1 MNTPDPPSLGIPLL
15 DSKLHVPR
23 LRRGVVRRPRLDER
37 LNPGDLPALVLV
49 SAPAGF
55 GKTTLLAEWL
65 TARNSKVERVAWLS
79 LDRRDS
85 DPTLFWAYV
94 VSAVRKA
101 ATNVGTEAVST
112 LQSTPTALE
121 SVVTSVVNDLE
132 ALADDVVLVLDD
144 YHVVES
150 FDVHDSMRFFIDHL
164 PERLRLVVASRADP
178 PWPLARLRARGEL
191 LEIRASDLRF
201 TAQEAAAYLGD
212 AMGLDLSVEDVDA
225 LETRTEGWIAA
236 LQLAAL
242 SLQGRDDPSAFIA
255 SFAGD
260 DRFVVDYL
268 ADEVLDR
275 QSDDIRAFLLETS
288 ILSRLSADLCAAVTG
303 RSDAKAILD
312 TLERSNLF
320 LVALDDRRRW
330 YRYHHLFGDVLR
342 ARLTDEHPDRI
353 ADLHH
358 RAGDWFEADGDR
370 PEALRHALAAGDHD
384 KAAELVELGIPDLRR
399 ARQDATQQEWLDA
412 LPEEVFTNRP
422 VLNVARVGARMV
434 VGDTAGVEK
443 LLNDVEAW
451 LEPDRPK
458 DELVVHHHAEFARL
472 PTQVAMYR
480 AGLALLHGDLAGT
493 IAHGERAANL
503 SAPDDHLGRGA
514 AAALIGLARWAE
526 GDLASAARQYAAAI
540 EEFHDAKYY
549 ADILG
554 CSLGLADMQVGQGQ
568 LGAAE
573 QTLSAGLDLAA
584 THGPLRGT
592 ADMHIGLAE
601 IHLERNELDAAAEH
615 LRASLDLGD
624 RLALAQHPYRW
635 RVADA
640 RLHAIDGDH
649 EGALRLLHDAA
660 RLYDTDYSPKARPVT
675 AAAAR
680 AQIAAGNLAAAQQWA
695 IDAGVSVDDETSYL
709 REYEHLTLA
718 RLLLASGDAR
728 QAEPLLERLLEAAE
742 QGGRDGSA
750 VEATMLL
757 ALAQSAN
764 GDTARALVTLAEAL
778 TRAEPERLVRVF
790 LDAGTPMLTLLEA
803 AVAHGRAS
811 TQATALLG
819 TARRQAPRAP
829 AQGLV
834 EELSARELDVLRLL
848 RSELSGPEIAAELV
862 VSLNTVRTHTKNIFT
877 KLGVNSRRAAVRWA
891 DELGL

>member
-1 MNTPDPPSLGIPLL
+1 MPDPPSLGVTLL

-23 LRRGVVRRPRLDER
+23 LRREVVRRPRLDDR
-37 LNPGDLPALVLV
+37 LQAGDLPAVVLV

-65 TARNSKVERVAWLS
+65 HASDSMVERVAWLS

-85 DPTLFWAYV
+85 DPTVFWTYV
-94 VSAVRKA
+94 VAAVRRA
-101 ATNVGTEAVST
+101 AIDVGADALST
-112 LQSTPTALE
+112 LQATQTALE
-121 SVVTSVVNDLE
+121 SVVTSLVNDLE

-150 FDVHDSMRFFIDHL
+150 VDVHDSMRFLIEHL
-164 PERLRLVVASRADP
+164 PERLHLVVASRADP

-201 TAQEAAAYLGD
+201 TAEEAAAYLGD
-212 AMGLDLSVEDVDA
+212 AMGLDLGVEDVDA
-225 LETRTEGWIAA
+225 LEARTEGWIAA

-275 QSDDIRAFLLETS
+275 QSGDIRVFLLETS
-288 ILSRLSADLCAAVTG
+288 ILSRLSADLCTAVTG
-303 RSDAKAILD
+303 RRDAKPILD

-320 LVALDDRRRW
+320 LVPLDDRRRW

-342 ARLTDEHPDRI
+342 ARLTDEHPDRV

-358 RAGDWFEADGDR
+358 RAAVWFEANGDR
-370 PEALRHALAAGDHD
+370 SEALRHALAAGDHA
-384 KAAELVELGIPDLRR
+384 KAAELVELGIPDLRQ
-399 ARQDATQQEWLDA
+399 ARQDATQQEWLDT
-412 LPEEVFTNRP
+412 LPEAVFANRP

-443 LLNDVEAW
+443 LLDDIEAW
-451 LEPDRPK
+451 LDPDGPK

-480 AGLALLHGDLAGT
+480 AGMALLHGDLAAT
-493 IAHGERAANL
+493 IAHGERAAGL

-514 AAALIGLARWAE
+514 AAALIGLARWAD

-540 EEFHDAKYY
+540 EEFHDAEYY

-573 QTLSAGLDLAA
+573 QTLHTGLDLAA
-584 THGPLRGT
+584 AHGPLRGT

-615 LRASLDLGD
+615 LRASLDLGE
-624 RLALAQHPYRW
+624 RLALAQFPYRW
-635 RVADA
+635 RVVDG
-640 RLHAIDGDH
+640 RLRAIDGEY

-675 AAAAR
+675 ATAAR
-680 AQIAAGNLAAAQQWA
+680 VQIAAGDLAAAQQWA
-695 IDAGVSVDDETSYL
+695 VDAGVSADDDASYL

-718 RLLLASGDAR
+718 RLLLASDDAR
-728 QAEPLLERLLEAAE
+728 RAEPLLERLLHAAE
-742 QGGRDGSA
+742 DGGRHGSA
-750 VEATMLL
+750 VEARMLL

-764 GDTARALVTLAEAL
+764 GDTARAVVTLAEAL
-778 TRAEPERLVRVF
+778 ARAESERFVRIF
-790 LDAGTPMLTLLEA
+790 LDAGAPMVALLET
-803 AVAHGRAS
+803 AVAHDRAA
-811 TQATALLG
+811 TQATALLHA
-819 TARRQAPRAP
+819 TRTLTPRAAP
-829 AQGLV
+829 QGLV

-848 RSELSGPEIAAELV
+848 RSELSGPDIAAELV

-877 KLGVNSRRAAVRWA
+877 KLGVNSRRAAVRRA